1 MLRLKLLYVVLA
13 LMPLSSA
20 AGWAQFPRSVNDA
33 TAVEAGGKIYAA
45 KCASCHGDDTRGTEK
60 GPDMLRSVMVLHDRR
75 EVLRG
80 AELGPYLKSS
90 PPHAFSFSEKE
101 LMDLSEFL
109 SQSVNKILRS
119 GYDSRPT
126 DLLSGDEKAGEA
138 YFNGAGGCSKCHSP
152 TGDFAGIATRYN
164 PATLQQ
170 RFLFPNAVLLPK
182 QRTQVTVTLAGGKSF
197 TGDMVRMDDFTVA
210 LREKGGEFRSFNR
223 IPGVKVEVVD
233 PLAAHYTLLGK
244 YTDADIHNLTKYLD
258 TLK

>member
-1 MLRLKLLYVVLA
+1 MQRLKSVEVLLA
-13 LMPLSSA
+13 LVPLVCSA
-20 AGWAQFPRSVNDA
+20 AWAQFPRSVNDP
-33 TAVEAGGKIYAA
+33 TAVESGAKIYAN
-45 KCASCHGDDTRGTEK
+45 KCASCHGDDTRGTAK

-75 EVLRG
+75 EMLRG

-101 LMDLSEFL
+101 TMDLSEFL

-119 GYDSRPT
+119 GYDSRPS
-126 DLLSGDEKAGEA
+126 DLLSGDAAAGEA
-138 YFNGAGGCSKCHSP
+138 YFNGAGGCNKCHST
-152 TGDFAGIATRYN
+152 TGDLAGVATRYN
-164 PATLQQ
+164 TATLQQ

-182 QRTQVTVTLAGGKSF
+182 QRTQVTVTMAGGKSF

-210 LREKGGEFRSFNR
+210 LREKDGEFRSINR
-223 IPGVKVEVVD
+223 VPGVTVKVVD
-233 PLAAHYTLLGK
+233 PFAGHYALVEK